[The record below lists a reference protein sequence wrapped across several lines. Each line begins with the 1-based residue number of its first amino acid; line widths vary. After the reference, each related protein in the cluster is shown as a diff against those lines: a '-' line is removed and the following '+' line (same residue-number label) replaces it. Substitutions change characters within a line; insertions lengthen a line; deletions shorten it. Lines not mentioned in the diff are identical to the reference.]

1 MVAPPLC
8 DGSSIWGREKPS
20 TPHPQ
25 PLTLASGSCS
35 CSSQGS
41 EVLTVVAMDG
51 DRGKPNR
58 VLYSL
63 VNGESGAHCWAVGTH
78 PWVSRLRSPVS
89 VGPSFLIHRPEG
101 QGAWR
106 GEAGSLQEAARLL
119 GHLLWAL
126 LVVKSSNRERRVG
139 WVGAVVLLSAAQVAP
154 AHVPSRS
161 WPYARDRKRWQAFLH
176 SKLLLFF
183 LIPLN
188 VLA

>member
-1 MVAPPLC
+1 MGAVSGEGRAPAPP
-8 DGSSIWGREKPS
+8 PP
-20 TPHPQ
+20 T
-25 PLTLASGSCS
+25 TLAAGSFS

-41 EVLTVVAMDG
+41 EVLTVVAIDG

-63 VNGESGAHCWAVGTH
+63 VNGESGAHCLAAGTN
-78 PWVSRLRSPVS
+78 PWVSRVRCPVS
-89 VGPSFLIHRPEG
+89 LGPSSLIYRPEI

-106 GEAGSLQEAARLL
+106 REAGALQEAARLL

-126 LVVKSSNRERRVG
+126 PVVTSSNREGRTG
-139 WVGAVVLLSAAQVAP
+139 WAGAVVTESSAGGAS
-154 AHVPSRS
+154 SRS
-161 WPYARDRKRWQAFLH
+161 HMLVGICSLIGRGG
-176 SKLLLFF
+176 KLSYTLNYYVFFF